1 MKYRIFTLLF
11 CFFYLLPTNLLAQ
24 SGDETVVEFFSE
36 NATMEDN
43 PNKKNYNITIF
54 SPDGQWKMQLNYYS
68 DSMFGTFGNAD
79 FHLDSDGRYYN
90 YARNPKNDMVFYSFT
105 DMNVSVTDEGS
116 CYRVKANCLT
126 NNKTRFIVEATI
138 PAPQAKE
145 TRTDNLGYAR
155 VQQNSFYGTYAI
167 YAENE
172 NYKLGYGIAGN
183 DLIGTFY
190 RADLLM
196 PELHDKKA
204 GKDIKVLTASAVH
217 KKDGENTIMTI
228 DVLSEDLI
236 MYELTMFNGPY
247 EVEIKE
253 EKNIEFS
260 QVILQDITDFY
271 GCYQF
276 GAQNDEYQMAIA
288 VKSDVFTS
296 GKTEWT
302 KDDLIMQ
309 YTNLVITAEE
319 SFVEI
324 FDIKAKMEVLGN
336 KSAKVYADV
345 TSMDGILYHVVMN
358 YQKDGY
364 MPDPKETVNIDFG
377 HVSVLDYSQELGK
390 VGFGAVKP
398 GKYQMRFYL
407 YANKLE
413 GEFTTSDFDMDMC
426 DMMVV
431 KSDNSYIF
439 HDAKYMKA
447 NMEKT
452 ADGKTM
458 ITVDMFGID
467 EVLYHGTMYIDDL
480 KCMKDSE
487 YPVGAES
494 STMMI
499 GIQEGC
505 EDDHAEYLM
514 QLQNVEFDEDYN
526 VVGDGYVFGFY
537 FAHEGPGVAG
547 KYSVSAGNLADDISS
562 LIYENGCE
570 VRVGTV
576 ACTLEL
582 EAVRPIT
589 IYYGEDEVKT
599 NLYNVNFKLLG
610 QNNVIYT
617 GKGTNALLC
626 INNEDGNFIEVTEE
640 YETAINQALA
650 EQGLK
655 VRKVLKDGKIIVEKN
670 GEMFDAQGRIVKK

>member
-1 MKYRIFTLLF
+1 MYKLFTLLF
-11 CFFYLLPTNLLAQ
+11 SLFFLMPASMLAQ
-24 SGDETVVEFFSE
+24 SEDEKLVEFASD

-43 PNKKNYNITIF
+43 PNKNNYNITIY

-68 DSMFGTFGNAD
+68 DSMFGTFSNAD
-79 FHLDSDGRYYN
+79 FHLDSDGKYYN

-105 DMNVSVTDEGS
+105 DMNVSVTNEGT
-116 CYRVKANCLT
+116 CYRVVANCLT
-126 NNKTRFIVEATI
+126 NNKMRFKVEATI
-138 PAPQAKE
+138 KAPQAKE
-145 TRTDNLGYAR
+145 IRKDNLGYAR
-155 VQQNSFYGTYAI
+155 VQPNSFYGTYAI

-172 NYKLGYGIAGN
+172 NYKLAYGVTGN
-183 DLIGTFY
+183 NLIGTFY
-190 RADLLM
+190 RADMLL
-196 PELHDKKA
+196 PELYDKKA
-204 GKDIKVLTASAVH
+204 GKNINVVTASAVH
-217 KKDGENTIMTI
+217 TKDGDNTNMTVS
-228 DVLSEDLI
+228 VLGDDEV
-236 MYELTMFNGPY
+236 MYELTMYNGPY
-247 EVEIKE
+247 DVDIKE
-253 EKNIEFS
+253 EKNIEFT
-260 QVILQDITDFY
+260 QVMLQDLTDFY

-276 GAQNDEYQMAIA
+276 GAQNDKYQMAIA

-319 SFVEI
+319 RFVDI
-324 FDIKAKMEVLGN
+324 FDIKAKMEVKD
-336 KSAKVYADV
+336 KSVKVYADV

-377 HVSVLDYSQELGK
+377 HVSVLDYSTELGK

-413 GEFTTSDFDMDMC
+413 GDFTTSDFDMDKC

-447 NMEKT
+447 NMEKS

-480 KCMKDSE
+480 KCMKDGNYSVDLNSNVMMVALQAGYEDGYGE
-487 YPVGAES
+487 YN
-494 STMMI
+494 
-499 GIQEGC
+499 
-505 EDDHAEYLM
+505 M
-514 QLQNVEFDEDYN
+514 QLQNMDDVYDDDDN
-526 VVGDGYVFGFY
+526 VVGDGNLFSFY
-537 FAHEGPGVAG
+537 FAHNGPGIAG
-547 KYSVSAGNLADDISS
+547 DYSISGGNLTDDQVHMFF
-562 LIYENGCE
+562 ERGCE

-576 ACTLEL
+576 ACTLSL
-582 EAVRPIT
+582 EALKPVRVRFA
-589 IYYGEDEVKT
+589 GEYLNT
-599 NLYNVNFKLLG
+599 NLYKINFKLLG

-617 GKGTNALLC
+617 GSGENFLLC
-626 INNEDGNFIEVTEE
+626 INEDGEFVEVSEE

-655 VRKVLKDGKIIVEKN
+655 VRKVLKNGMIIVEKN
-670 GEMFDAQGRIVKK
+670 GNKFDVQGRQLK

>member
-1 MKYRIFTLLF
+1 M
-11 CFFYLLPTNLLAQ
+11 PASMLAQ
-24 SGDETVVEFFSE
+24 SEDEKLVEFFSD
-36 NATMEDN
+36 NATMEDD
-43 PNKKNYNITIF
+43 PNKNTYNITIF
-54 SPDGQWKMQLNYYS
+54 SPDGQWKMQLNYHS

-79 FHLDSDGRYYN
+79 FRLDSDGKYYN
-90 YARNPKNDMVFYSFT
+90 YVRNPKNDMVFYSFT
-105 DMNVSVTDEGS
+105 DMNVSVTNEGT
-116 CYRVKANCLT
+116 CYRVVANCLT
-126 NNKTRFIVEATI
+126 NNKMRFKVEATI
-138 PAPQAKE
+138 KAPQAKE
-145 TRTDNLGYAR
+145 IRKDNLGYAR
-155 VQQNSFYGTYAI
+155 VQPNSFYGTYAI

-172 NYKLGYGIAGN
+172 NYKLAYGVVGES
-183 DLIGTFY
+183 LIGTFY
-190 RADLLM
+190 RADLLL

-204 GKDIKVLTASAVH
+204 GKDINVVTASAVH
-217 KKDGENTIMTI
+217 TKDGDNTNMTI
-228 DVLSEDLI
+228 SVLGDDEV
-236 MYELTMFNGPY
+236 MYELTMYNGPY
-247 EVEIKE
+247 EVDIKE
-253 EKNIEFS
+253 EKDITFN
-260 QVILQDITDFY
+260 QVVLQDITDFY

-319 SFVEI
+319 RFVDI
-324 FDIKAKMEVLGN
+324 FDIKAKMEVKD

-377 HVSVLDYSQELGK
+377 HVSVLDYSTELGK

-413 GEFTTSDFDMDMC
+413 GDFTTSDFDMDKC

-431 KSDNSYIF
+431 KSDDSYVF
-439 HDAKYMKA
+439 HDAKYVNA

-452 ADGKTM
+452 AEGKTM
-458 ITVDMFGID
+458 ITVDMYGID

-480 KCMKDSE
+480 KCMKDGE
-487 YPVGAES
+487 YPVGVES

-499 GIQEGC
+499 GILEGS
-505 EDDHAEYLM
+505 DDGYAEYQM
-514 QLQNVEFDEDYN
+514 QFQKVEFDEDYN

-547 KYSVSAGNLADDISS
+547 KYSVSAGNLADDAVS

-589 IYYGEDEVKT
+589 IDYGEDEVKT

-650 EQGLK
+650 EQGMK
-655 VRKVLKDGKIIVEKN
+655 VRKVLKNGMIIVEKN
-670 GEMFDAQGRIVKK
+670 GNKFDVQGRQLK